1 MASTKFSLFPTALGD
16 CGIAWRG
23 NVVIATHLP
32 EQNASATAT
41 QITARTHAS
50 QCEPN
55 GEIAAAIAQ
64 ITALLDGGKTD
75 LRDIACDFSAID
87 SFAIRVYAATREIP
101 PGETRTYGDIAAEL
115 GNKRF
120 AQNVGRAL
128 GNNPFPIIVPCH
140 RVIGANDRLTG
151 FSAHGGVNTKR
162 RMLSIEGA
170 AVATP
175 NLFDGLF

>member
-1 MASTKFSLFPTALGD
+1 MASTKFCLFPTALGD

-23 NVVIATHLP
+23 SVVIATQLP
-32 EQNASATAT
+32 EQDASATAT
-41 QITARTHAS
+41 LITARTHAS
-50 QCEPN
+50 QCDPT
-55 GEIAAAIAQ
+55 GEIAAAIKQ
-64 ITALLDGGKTD
+64 ITALLNGVNVD
-75 LRDIACDFSAID
+75 LRDIACDFSAVD
-87 SFAIRVYAATREIP
+87 SFARKVYAAAREIP
-101 PGETRTYGDIAAEL
+101 PGDTQTYGDIAAAL

-140 RVIGANDRLTG
+140 RVIGANDTLTG

-170 AVATP
+170 VVAAP
-175 NLFDGLF
+175 DLFDGL